1 MPASVYPTGTV
12 HYDPT
17 KCWSG
22 YTLFGSSLHAPN
34 GRGAV
39 LMDMNGNLVNRWKG
53 LDGMPNKMLPG
64 GRVLGS
70 SGVRP
75 HKYGY
80 QDMLDVVQVD
90 WDGNVEWKFD
100 HLERIKDPRR
110 KPRWMARQHH
120 DYQREG
126 NPVGYYVPGADPC
139 VDKGYTYVL
148 CHKTLVAP
156 AISAHTLVDD
166 VIIQVDWDGRIV
178 WEWTCSEHF
187 EELGFDEAAKNTLAR
202 NPNIQTFM
210 GPGWG
215 DWMHLNS
222 CSLVGPNKWW
232 DEGDDRFHPDNLIVD
247 GRQTNIVFI
256 ISRATGNIVWKMGP
270 DYTVPAL
277 KEIGQVIGQHH
288 AHVIPAGLPG
298 AGNVMLF
305 DNGGAAGF
313 GSPNPGSPNGV
324 SNARRES
331 SRVIEFDPTT
341 LKMVW
346 SYPKAGPGPGPRA
359 SLFSGFV
366 CSAQRLPNGNTLIT
380 EGNDGRLIEVTPEG
394 ETVWEYLS
402 PYPAGRM
409 GFNLVY
415 RAYRVPYHWVP
426 QVDKPEEVPVARP
439 DNNKFRVPGTVTRRP
454 LKVTPVK
461 F

>member
-12 HYDPT
+12 HYDPS

-22 YTLFGSSLHAPN
+22 YTLFGSSLHESN
-34 GRGAV
+34 GHGAV
-39 LMDMNGNLVNRWKG
+39 LIDMNGSIVNRWKG

-64 GRVLGS
+64 GHVLGS

-75 HKYGY
+75 FKYGY
-80 QDMLDVVQVD
+80 QDMLDVIQVD

-100 HLERIKDPRR
+100 RFERVKDPRR
-110 KPRWMARQHH
+110 QPRWMARQHH

-126 NPVGYYVPGADPC
+126 NPVGYYVPGMEPL
-139 VDKGYTYVL
+139 VDKGSTYIL

-166 VIIQVDWDGRIV
+166 AVIQVDWSGKIV

-187 EELGFDEAAKNTLAR
+187 EELGFDEAARNTLAR
-202 NPNIQTFM
+202 NPNVQTFH

-215 DWMHLNS
+215 DWMHINS
-222 CSLVGPNKWW
+222 CSLVGPNRWW
-232 DEGDDRFHPDNLIVD
+232 DAGDERFNPDNLIMD

-256 ISRATGNIVWKMGP
+256 VSRETGKIVWKMGP
-270 DYTVPAL
+270 DYTVPEL
-277 KEIGQVIGQHH
+277 KELGQVIGQHH

-298 AGNVMLF
+298 AGNVMIF
-305 DNGGAAGF
+305 DNGGGAGY
-313 GSPNPGSPNGV
+313 GSPNPGAPSGV
-324 SNARRES
+324 NNAKRES

-341 LKMVW
+341 FKIVW
-346 SYPKAGPGPGPRA
+346 SYPKEGPGPRT

-366 CSAQRLPNGNTLIT
+366 SSAQRLPNGNTLIT
-380 EGNDGRLIEVTPEG
+380 EGGAGRVIEVTPEC

-402 PYPAGRM
+402 PYRIKWM
-409 GFNLVY
+409 GNSLIY
-415 RAYRVPYHWVP
+415 RAYRVPYEWVP
-426 QVDKPEEVPVARP
+426 QAAKPEEVAIQRP
-439 DNNKFRVPGTVTRRP
+439 DNTTFRVPGSVKRKAG
-454 LKVTPVK
+454 KVTKVK

>member
-1 MPASVYPTGTV
+1 MPATVYPTGTV
-12 HYDPT
+12 HYDPS
-17 KCWSG
+17 KAWSG
-22 YTLFGSSLHAPN
+22 YTLFGSSLHNPN

-39 LMDMNGNLVNRWKG
+39 LIDMNGNVVNRWKG

-70 SGVRP
+70 SGVRSP
-75 HKYGY
+75 KYGY

-100 HLERIKDPRR
+100 RFERVKDPRR
-110 KPRWMARQHH
+110 QPRWMARQHH

-126 NPVGYYVPGADPC
+126 NPVGYYVPGAEPF
-139 VDKGYTYVL
+139 VDKGYTYIL
-148 CHKTLVAP
+148 CHKTLVAA

-166 VIIQVDWDGRIV
+166 AIIQVDWDGKII

-187 EELGFDEAAKNTLAR
+187 EELGFDEAAKNALAR
-202 NPNIQTFM
+202 NPNVMSFH

-222 CSLVGPNKWW
+222 CSLVGPNQWW
-232 DEGDDRFHPDNLIVD
+232 DAGDQRFNPDNLIVD

-256 ISRATGNIVWKMGP
+256 ISRETGKIVWKMGP
-270 DYTVPAL
+270 EYTVPEL

-305 DNGGAAGF
+305 DNGGNAGY
-313 GSPNPGSPNGV
+313 GTPNPGSPTGV
-324 SNARRES
+324 NNARRDF

-341 LKMVW
+341 LKIAW
-346 SYPKAGPGPGPRA
+346 SYPKPGPGPA
-359 SLFSGFV
+359 PGGSLYSSFV
-366 CSAQRLPNGNTLIT
+366 CSAQRLPNGNTMIT

-402 PYPAGRM
+402 PYPQRGRR
-409 GFNLVY
+409 FNLVY
-415 RAYRVPYHWVP
+415 RAYRVPYEWVP
-426 QVDKPEEVPVARP
+426 QVGKPREVAVARP
-439 DNNKFRVPGTVTRRP
+439 DNNTFRVPGSP
-454 LKVTPVK
+454 AGKSGKVTTVM